1 MKENAVMGRGTDAKG
16 RRVAAASRTPGDTGR
31 WTFLTNHGSVLT
43 HIAGHPDDTL
53 REIAYRT
60 GLTERTTASI
70 VADLR
75 QAGYITV
82 TRRGRHNHYR
92 VNTSKRLRRPA
103 HSKTRVG
110 ALIDTLRVLKEDKE
124 RSLKPARED

>member
-1 MKENAVMGRGTDAKG
+1 MKKIAIVDRGTAGKSQPGGDAA
-16 RRVAAASRTPGDTGR
+16 RSPGDRSR
-31 WTFLTNHGSVLT
+31 WTFLTNHGSVLA

-53 REIAYRT
+53 REIADRI

-75 QAGYITV
+75 EAGYIKV

-103 HSKTRVG
+103 HSKARVG
-110 ALIDTLRVLKEDKE
+110 ALIDTLKVLTEDKE
-124 RSLKPARED
+124 RSLTPAREN

>member
-1 MKENAVMGRGTDAKG
+1 MKENAVVSRGTDAKG
-16 RRVAAASRTPGDTGR
+16 RRVSDSARAPGDTGR

-53 REIAYRT
+53 REIADRT
-60 GLTERTTASI
+60 RLTERTAASI

-75 QAGYITV
+75 QAGYIEV

-110 ALIDTLRVLKEDKE
+110 ALIDTLRVLTEDKE
-124 RSLKPARED
+124 RSMKPAKED

>member
-1 MKENAVMGRGTDAKG
+1 MKEDAIVDRSTGGKG
-16 RRVAAASRTPGDTGR
+16 RRATHATTSPGDNGR

-43 HIAGHPDDTL
+43 HIAGHHDDTL
-53 REIAYRT
+53 REIAARI

-75 QAGYITV
+75 QAGYIKV

-92 VNTSKRLRRPA
+92 VNTRKRLRRPA
-103 HSKTRVG
+103 HSKARVG
-110 ALIDTLRVLKEDKE
+110 ALIDTLTVLTKDQE
-124 RSLKPARED
+124 RSLRPTEKN